1 MQKSKLQELLAHNLK
16 KGFSAVAPTQWSDE
30 QDALIW
36 GQFSKLKYSG
46 FGYPL
51 LEDFNIGGLVFSG
64 VKSNKEY
71 EQFIEKNKK
80 KTYARYTGRAVEDL
94 GVKTFLENL
103 IRKPET
109 LGFKSLEEFNSLDI
123 SYEQVVL
130 KHADEFDAD
139 VIDKAKERLSKH
151 N

>member
-1 MQKSKLQELLAHNLK
+1 MVEIDRVKQIRNFKRLEQVDAYK
-16 KGFSAVAPTQWSDE
+16 KWYKNIPD
-30 QDALIW
+30 
-36 GQFSKLKYSG
+36 Y
-46 FGYPL
+46 L
-51 LEDFNIGGLVFSG
+51 LEEL
-64 VKSNKEY
+64 NKKEIELFCESMNAGSPLEYSFWEQVWHY
-71 EQFIEKNKK
+71 EQFLSEKNKK
-80 KTYARYTGRAVEDL
+80 KTYARYTRRAVEDL

-130 KHADEFDAD
+130 KHAAEFDAD
-139 VIDKAKERLSKH
+139 IIDEANERLSKH